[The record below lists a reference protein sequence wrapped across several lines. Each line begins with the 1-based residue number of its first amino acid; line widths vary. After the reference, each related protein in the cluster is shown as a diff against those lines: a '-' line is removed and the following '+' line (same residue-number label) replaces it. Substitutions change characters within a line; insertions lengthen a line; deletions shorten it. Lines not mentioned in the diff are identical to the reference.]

1 MDVRTVQAVLNSRG
15 LKPPLVVD
23 GIPGDQTM
31 RAIDLLLQSAFE
43 AHATAGDPWEWS
55 DARKLIA
62 IEQTI
67 YAEKGIDAGLIDGLV
82 GELTRYARSVWE
94 ARQANGG
101 KPVPAIENFRDAIA
115 PVAPKLVTK
124 ANLVWPH
131 QSEVANFYGPHGNV
145 HGSLTLPF
153 PMKLAWEPTTLVH
166 KVTCHEKCIEAF
178 GNIWKGVLDHYG
190 MDGIKQL
197 RLDMYGGCFN
207 DRKMSGGTSWSM
219 HAFGCAWD
227 VDPDRNQLK
236 FKRAQARLDDEPYK
250 AYWDIVYGQGAI
262 GLGPERDYDWMHI
275 QFTRDL
281 K

>member
-1 MDVRTVQAVLNSRG
+1 
-15 LKPPLVVD
+15 
-23 GIPGDQTM
+23 
-31 RAIDLLLQSAFE
+31 
-43 AHATAGDPWEWS
+43 
-55 DARKLIA
+55 
-62 IEQTI
+62 
-67 YAEKGIDAGLIDGLV
+67 
-82 GELTRYARSVWE
+82 
-94 ARQANGG
+94 
-101 KPVPAIENFRDAIA
+101 
-115 PVAPKLVTK
+115 
-124 ANLVWPH
+124 
-131 QSEVANFYGPHGNV
+131 
-145 HGSLTLPF
+145 
-153 PMKLAWEPTTLVH
+153 
-166 KVTCHEKCIEAF
+166 
-178 GNIWKGVLDHYG
+178 